1 MADATKDQLLAWI
14 DADKDKLVRF
24 LGDFIRAKS
33 PNPPG
38 NTLEAAAHVTRFLE
52 AERLAYRK
60 VVAEPTMPN
69 IVAAFDAP
77 KPGKHLVLNGH
88 IDVFAVADES
98 KWTHGAWSGAVVD
111 GKIYGRGSAD
121 MKAGTT
127 ASIWTYA
134 YLHRIKEKLKGKLTL
149 TVVSDEETFG
159 PYGANYLMANH
170 PEVHGDCCLNGEPSS
185 IDTLRFGE
193 KGLLWLRFI
202 IETPGSHGAYPH
214 RSASASK
221 IAAKL
226 IDDLEGLSALSV
238 ELPGNVAGALKDA
251 RAEMERALGAG
262 ASDIVP
268 RVTVN
273 IGLLQAGI
281 KVNMTPSQ
289 AVMEVD
295 IRMPVGMTRERVLAE
310 VAKILAR
317 HPLVRMEEIN
327 HNAPNWSDPGHP
339 MVEII
344 QANCRALGVPPP
356 KPVVSLGCTDAR
368 LWRYR
373 NVPAFV
379 YGPAPAGMG
388 GADEHVPVDVF
399 LHVVR
404 THVLSAYD
412 YMMR

>member
-1 MADATKDQLLAWI
+1 
-14 DADKDKLVRF
+14 
-24 LGDFIRAKS
+24 
-33 PNPPG
+33 
-38 NTLEAAAHVTRFLE
+38 
-52 AERLAYRK
+52 
-60 VVAEPTMPN
+60 
-69 IVAAFDAP
+69 
-77 KPGKHLVLNGH
+77 
-88 IDVFAVADES
+88 
-98 KWTHGAWSGAVVD
+98 
-111 GKIYGRGSAD
+111 
-121 MKAGTT
+121 
-127 ASIWTYA
+127 
-134 YLHRIKEKLKGKLTL
+134 IKEQLKGKLTL

-159 PYGANYLMANH
+159 PYGANYLMSNH

-193 KGLLWLRFI
+193 KGLLWLRFV

-221 IAAKL
+221 LAAKL
-226 IDDLEGLSALSV
+226 IGDLEELSALSV

-281 KVNMTPSQ
+281 KVNMTPSA

-317 HPLVRMEEIN
+317 HPHVRMEEIN

-412 YMMR
+412 YLMR